1 MLFNKKINNLIY
13 LKMSDKEDLEKK
25 VILDF
30 NLILEILSFFRTFP
44 SNIPLTYLFDSE
56 EYIEKKKLHNIYK
69 NLCNSCKFLY
79 EKKDSYIIF
88 NKKYSLKYIKS
99 ERFKKKVSKIIN
111 IRKLLI
117 YYNNDFLEDING
129 EKKHLKRRIHEG
141 DKLRHTYKEV
151 LLFMGLENIGIT
163 KIHNDG
169 LFLSIVAY
177 IRNEKLNNNLDIYVP
192 GNLTRFKFV
201 GKLKNL
207 FDFIKTQMII
217 RGDLENPGNFPENIE
232 YRAIFTYLKYCFV

>member
-1 MLFNKKINNLIY
+1 
-13 LKMSDKEDLEKK
+13 MSDKENLEKK

-30 NLILEILSFFRTFP
+30 NLILEILSFVRTFP

-56 EYIEKKKLHNIYK
+56 EYIEKKNLHNIYI

-88 NKKYSLKYIKS
+88 NEKYSSEYIKS
-99 ERFKKKVSKIIN
+99 ETFKKKVSEIIN

-117 YYNNDFLEDING
+117 NYNKDFLENINR
-129 EKKHLKRRIHEG
+129 EKRFLVKRTLKK
-141 DKLRHTYKEV
+141 DKLFHTYKEV

-163 KIHNDG
+163 RIHSFG
-169 LFLSIVAY
+169 LLLSITSY
-177 IRNEKLNNNLDIYVP
+177 IRKERLRDRLCFKL
-192 GNLTRFKFV
+192 G

-217 RGDLENPGNFPENIE
+217 RGDLENPDNFPKNIE
-232 YRAIFTYLKYCFV
+232 YRDLFRYLKYCFVKK

>member
-1 MLFNKKINNLIY
+1 
-13 LKMSDKEDLEKK
+13 MSDEEDLEKK

-30 NLILEILSFFRTFP
+30 DLIFEILSFVQTFR

-56 EYIEKKKLHNIYK
+56 EYIEKKKLHNIYI
-69 NLCNSCKFLY
+69 NLCNSCKLLY

-88 NKKYSLKYIKS
+88 NEKYSLKYIKS
-99 ERFKKKVSKIIN
+99 ETFKKKVSEIID

-117 YYNNDFLEDING
+117 NYSKDFLEDINR
-129 EKKHLKRRIHEG
+129 EKRYLVKRTIKV

-163 KIHNDG
+163 RIHSNG
-169 LFLSIVAY
+169 LLLSITSY
-177 IRNEKLNNNLDIYVP
+177 IRKERLNNNLDICDK
-192 GNLTRFKFV
+192 GDRISFKFG

-217 RGDLENPGNFPENIE
+217 RGDLENPDNFPKHIE
-232 YRAIFTYLKYCFV
+232 YKDLLRYIKYCFVKK